1 MNRRVRGAV
10 AALILGI
17 SGAWL
22 ITPAGAESSSVT
34 ITHATVTAA
43 KVNGQ
48 SAVVLLFHNASS
60 GPITILS
67 VESPVAK
74 DDMIFYD
81 TNMCQGNHA
90 MAQLA
95 NIFVTSGNTQKLGY
109 QFQGAM
115 IWKLSKPLTK
125 GEKIPLKVTWSNFHG
140 SHTTTVEAKVVK
152 APPSIN
158 FAMSSMKM

>member
-1 MNRRVRGAV
+1 VRGAAV
-10 AALILGI
+10 GALILVVSGAALI
-17 SGAWL
+17 S
-22 ITPAGAESSSVT
+22 PAAATSSTVK

-43 KVNGQ
+43 KANGQ
-48 SAVVLLFHNASS
+48 SAVVLSFHNASS
-60 GPITILS
+60 GPVTILS

-115 IWKLSKPLTK
+115 IWKLSKPLTR
-125 GEKIPLKVTWSNFHG
+125 GETIPLTVTWSNFHG
-140 SHTTTVEAKVVK
+140 SHTTTVEAKVVR

-158 FAMSSMKM
+158 FAMSSMRM